1 MRDLWRSTTS
11 VLRQHP
17 ILWLP
22 VAIVEFIAF
31 NLGWLEHMF
40 QNYLLHQLI
49 FRLSE
54 DHSVLS
60 ATAAAPNHVTMLRLQ
75 YITILLGLSTQ
86 LLYDV
91 LLACALFATAAIL
104 QRIAETGGGMLREAV
119 APVKSS
125 IRRIMVYALTL
136 FGLGVIAGSLI
147 SFLST
152 LVHPLNLL
160 DFQSKLE
167 KVLSLSL
174 QSQFALE
181 RSNFIPTFINSLL
194 HYLWTIPIT
203 LCVVYVIAP
212 LQVRLLQPPDTN
224 PTAKQ
229 ARSARIAGALAALAL
244 AACAFLLFQVTFSLI
259 PSSFPGA
266 RYFFQAANSLITLAI
281 YAPLFIAI
289 YLIATPDSPLAI
301 PSTPPIAQLEE
312 SAPPASDA
320 PPYDNR

>member
-11 VLRQHP
+11 LLRQHP

-22 VAIVEFIAF
+22 IAIVEFVNF
-31 NLGWLEHMF
+31 NLCWLENLF
-40 QNYLLHQLI
+40 NNWRFHQLLL
-49 FRLSE
+49 RQSE
-54 DHSVLS
+54 GRSVLS
-60 ATAAAPNHVTMLRLQ
+60 ASPLSVAPTHATMLKLET
-75 YITILLGLSTQ
+75 ITIPISLSTQ

-91 LLACALFATAAIL
+91 LLACALFATAVIL
-104 QRIAETGGGMLREAV
+104 QRIAETGSGTLRDAV

-224 PTAKQ
+224 PTTQQ

-259 PSSFPGA
+259 PSSFPGV

-289 YLIATPDSPLAI
+289 YLIANPESPLNI
-301 PSTPPIAQLEE
+301 GFTPHIAQPEE
-312 SAPPASDA
+312 DASPTEEA
-320 PPYDNR
+320 T

>member
-11 VLRQHP
+11 LLRQHP

-22 VAIVEFIAF
+22 VAIVEFVNF
-31 NLGWLEHMF
+31 NLRWLENLF
-40 QNYLLHQLI
+40 DNWWFHQLLL
-49 FRLSE
+49 RQSE
-54 DHSVLS
+54 GRSVLS
-60 ATAAAPNHVTMLRLQ
+60 VSPLSVAPTHATILKIET
-75 YITILLGLSTQ
+75 ITIPIGLTTQ
-86 LLYDV
+86 LIYDV
-91 LLACALFATAAIL
+91 LLACALFSTAAIL
-104 QRIAETGGGMLREAV
+104 QRIAETGRGTLRDAV

-212 LQVRLLQPPDTN
+212 LQVRLLLPPGTN
-224 PTAKQ
+224 PTTQQ
-229 ARSARIAGALAALAL
+229 ARSARIAGTLAALAL
-244 AACAFLLFQVTFSLI
+244 AACAFLLLQVSIWFI

-266 RYFFQAANSLITLAI
+266 RYFLQAVIPLASLAI
-281 YAPLFIAI
+281 YTPLFIAI
-289 YLIATPDSPLAI
+289 YLIANPGSPLAI
-301 PSTPPIAQLEE
+301 PSSPPNIPPEEEDTTPAE
-312 SAPPASDA
+312 DA
-320 PPYDNR
+320 P